1 MKIDGPQ
8 RTSAPSKTEKARKS
22 GGVGS
27 TAFADYLGG
36 TEEAEAAAAPAAV
49 GGVGLFLALQ
59 AGEMAT
65 EQEGRRRAMAHA
77 DDLLDELEDLRVG
90 LLLGSYT
97 QAQLSRLAAR
107 LQQRGATVTDPGLQ
121 ALLQE
126 VEMRAAIELAKY
138 EQSS

>member
-8 RTSAPSKTEKARKS
+8 RTSATSKTEKARKT

-27 TAFADYLGG
+27 TAFADMLSAAD
-36 TEEAEAAAAPAAV
+36 EAEAASAPAAV

-65 EQEGRRRAMAHA
+65 EQESRRRAINHA
-77 DDLLDELEDLRVG
+77 DDLLEELEDLRVG

-107 LQQRGATVTDPGLQ
+107 LQQQLATVTDPALQ
-121 ALLQE
+121 GLLQE
-126 VEMRAAIELAKY
+126 IEMRAAVELAKY
-138 EQSS
+138 GQS